1 MHASQEEKEMKPSS
15 SSWLV
20 RRFFSSKSPPSP
32 PLENGGD
39 EAKATQKQRTP
50 GGWKAMPFI
59 LGNETCERLAAMG
72 MVANFMVFLL
82 KEFHMDQV
90 MATNVI
96 NIWMGVTNFAPL
108 VGAYISDAHLGRF
121 TTIAYAT
128 FSALMGMMMMT
139 IIAWLP
145 QLRPPPCKVQPNQ
158 CTGPTKPQLGVLA
171 LALGFL
177 AIGSGGIRPCSIP
190 FGVDQFDAS
199 TEEGRRGINSFFNWY
214 YMSFTVVMIIV
225 FTLIVYIQDSVS
237 WVLGFGL
244 PAALMILAIILFFI
258 GTNFYVYVLPEG
270 SVFTSI
276 FQVIAAAYKKR
287 KMHIPNSD
295 TAVYY
300 DPPPLKGSAVTKLPL
315 TNKLRCFNKAALIT
329 EGEVGADGSNLKPWR
344 LCSVQK
350 VEETKCL
357 FKIIPIWASGI
368 IGFTAIVQQGTF
380 TLAQALTMDRH
391 LGSKLEIPAGSLAVI
406 SMLTIALWLPVYDR
420 IMVPSLRKVTRLE
433 GGMTLLHRMGIGMVF
448 SIFSMVAAGLV
459 ERMRRASALA
469 HGRPDGTTPMTVF
482 WLAPQLV
489 LMGFAEAFNIIGQ
502 IEFYNKEFPENMSSL
517 ANSLFS
523 CTMAGASYLSA
534 ALVNILHNTTGGHGH
549 PDWLTKDINKGRV
562 ENLYFLIAGLGVLNL
577 GYFIWAARGYQ
588 YKSKI
593 RIDDDE
599 DREYDVEL
607 VKKES
612 QQSIV

>member
-15 SSWLV
+15 CSWLV

-32 PLENGGD
+32 PPENGGD
-39 EAKATQKQRTP
+39 EAKATQKKRTP

-145 QLRPPPCKVQPNQ
+145 QLRPPPCKVQPHQ
-158 CTGPTKPQLGVLA
+158 CTGPTKPQLSVLA
-171 LALGFL
+171 VALGFL
-177 AIGSGGIRPCSIP
+177 AIGSGGIRPCSVP
-190 FGVDQFDAS
+190 FGVDQFDAL
-199 TEEGRRGINSFFNWY
+199 TEEGRRGINSFLNWY

-225 FTLIVYIQDSVS
+225 FTLVVYIQDSVS

-244 PAALMILAIILFFI
+244 PTALMLLAIVLFFV

-287 KMHIPNSD
+287 KMRIPDPD
-295 TAVYY
+295 TGVYF
-300 DPPPLKGSAVTKLPL
+300 DPPPLKGSVVTKLAL

-329 EGEVGADGSNLKPWR
+329 EGEVGVDGSNCKPWR

-357 FKIIPIWASGI
+357 IKIIPIWASGI
-368 IGFTAIVQQGTF
+368 VCFTAIVQQGTF
-380 TLAQALTMDRH
+380 TLSQALTMNRR
-391 LGSKLEIPAGSLAVI
+391 LGPKFEIPAGSLAVI
-406 SMLTIALWLPVYDR
+406 SMVTVALWLPVYDR
-420 IMVPSLRKVTRLE
+420 IMVPSLRKVTRVE
-433 GGMTLLHRMGIGMVF
+433 GGMSLLHRMGIGMVF
-448 SIFSMVAAGLV
+448 SILSMVVAGLV

-469 HGRPDGTTPMTVF
+469 HGQPDGSTPMTVL

-523 CTMAGASYLSA
+523 CTMAGASYISA

-562 ENLYFLIAGLGVLNL
+562 ENLYFLIAGLGVMNL
-577 GYFIWAARGYQ
+577 GYFVWVARGYQ

-599 DREYDVEL
+599 DREYDVQL
-607 VKKES
+607 VKKET